1 MQNIDLSLATSIVAL
16 IISLTALVRSRR
28 AIQISKSQ
36 GDYTISPKLSLAKME
51 LDIYDDNKDMPEFSF
66 SAELNNHSETA
77 IKITSISLE
86 YGHETD
92 KRKRLNQEI
101 LSTFYI
107 PKNESK
113 KFSTTSNRRTA
124 NVAFQKFNL
133 KEVHFWITVNLKG
146 IYGEEIKTSYYL
158 LHQEAGTF
166 NVFTRCPDNEHA
178 I

>member
-1 MQNIDLSLATSIVAL
+1 MQNIDLSLITSIVAL

-28 AIQISKSQ
+28 ALQISKSQ
-36 GDYTISPKLSLAKME
+36 GDYTISPKLSLTKME
-51 LDIYDDNKDMPEFSF
+51 LEIYDDNKDMPEFSF

-92 KRKRLNQEI
+92 KKKRLNQEI

-113 KFSTTSNRRTA
+113 KFSTTTGRQTA
-124 NVAFQKFNL
+124 NTAFQKFNL

-146 IYGEEIKTSYYL
+146 IYGEEIKTNYYL
-158 LHQEAGTF
+158 LHQEVGTF
-166 NVFTRCPDNEHA
+166 NVFTKCPSNEHA